1 MKKFVLTA
9 PPETFKRDVIIDM
22 HDGSQASLQIEF
34 KYRSRSEYAQFID
47 SIIANAK
54 KSAEAEKP
62 KTEDES
68 LQDKELTMQEILNQQ
83 GDLAIET
90 IMQIAVGWELSDK
103 WNKKSLSELHDK
115 FPGAFNAINNA
126 YSASVVHGQLKN

>member
-1 MKKFVLTA
+1 
-9 PPETFKRDVIIDM
+9 VIIDM